1 MGGINFGIIG
11 GGWRS
16 LFFLRIAA
24 ELPERFRV
32 GGMLVRD
39 PDKGRA
45 LEEQWG
51 APTFRTVD
59 ELLAADDFAFV
70 IVSVPWA
77 VCPVMLHALAE
88 RDVPALAETPPAP
101 DLPGLIDIC
110 ALAQQ
115 GARIQVAEQYQFH
128 PLHASR
134 IRIARSGK
142 LGTVTQAQVSICHGY
157 HGVNLIRQLLDV
169 GFAEA
174 TVRAHAFAS
183 PIVESPNRDGPP
195 TAERI
200 VGSRQVIA
208 TLDYGDKLGVYDFT
222 GDQYF
227 SYIRSH
233 RMLVRGDRGEINNL
247 DVRYLQDFRTPVEFT
262 LRRVDTG
269 HGGNLEGYCHKGVL
283 AGGEWIYRNAYMPGR
298 LTDDE
303 IAIATC
309 LDRMAEYADGG
320 PGFCSAAEGA
330 QDHYLGMAIDEA
342 ARTGLPV
349 VAVPQPWA
357 TG

>member
-1 MGGINFGIIG
+1 MSPVNFGIIG

-45 LEEQWG
+45 LEQKWG
-51 APTFRTVD
+51 VRTFRSVN
-59 ELLAADDFAFV
+59 ELLAAGDFQFV
-70 IVSVPWA
+70 VVSVPWG

-88 RDVPALAETPPAP
+88 RDVPVLAETPPAP
-101 DLPGLIDIC
+101 DLAGLIDIC
-110 ALAQQ
+110 ELARQ
-115 GARIQVAEQYQFH
+115 GAKIQVSEQYQFH
-128 PLHASR
+128 PLHAAR
-134 IRIARSGK
+134 IRIARSGL

-174 TVRAHAFAS
+174 TVRGHAFVS
-183 PIVESPNRDGPP
+183 PLVQSPDRDGPP
-195 TAERI
+195 GEERI
-200 VGSRQVIA
+200 VDSKQVIA
-208 TLDYGDKLGVYDFT
+208 TLDFGDRLGLYDFS

-227 SYIRSH
+227 SYVRSH
-233 RMLVRGDRGEINNL
+233 RMLVRGEKGEINNL
-247 DVRYLQDFRTPVEFT
+247 DVRYLQDYLTPIEYT

-283 AGGEWIYRNAYMPGR
+283 AGSEWIYRNAYMPAR

-309 LDRMAEYADGG
+309 LDAMAAYADGG
-320 PGFCSAAEGA
+320 PGFCSAAEAA
-330 QDHYLGMAIDEA
+330 QDHYLGMAIEEA
-342 ARTGLPV
+342 ARTGETV
-349 VAVPQPWA
+349 VAVRQPWA
-357 TG
+357 D